1 MVVGGCVKKLWQ
13 FWYIMLVEFQN
24 FLVKTFKDSM
34 CYKMN
39 ILGLFSLKFEHN
51 THNDDT
57 ARRVRFIQEIY
68 NRLKENINRVTGFY
82 YKQRKLIT

>member
-1 MVVGGCVKKLWQ
+1 MHVHSWKFFAFNIYLYNIFWRNFMVVGGCVKKLWQ

-57 ARRVRFIQEIY
+57 ARRVRFI
-68 NRLKENINRVTGFY
+68 
-82 YKQRKLIT
+82 